1 MTISRAITDFFNSVY
16 ELAASIAGIAYR
28 TVHSAFA
35 AVWGLFSGI
44 INLFVDVLRGGVEF
58 VGGVSRFLI
67 SESFPLSRL
76 PHSFSRPFAAPG
88 RSDRADRL
96 IFF

>member
-1 MTISRAITDFFNSVY
+1 MTISTAITDFFNSLY

-44 INLFVDVLRGGVEF
+44 INLVAGVLRGGVEL
-58 VGGVSRFLI
+58 VGGVGRFLI
-67 SESFPLSRL
+67 SESFSLPRL
-76 PHSFSRPFAAPG
+76 PHSFFL
-88 RSDRADRL
+88 DRCGVGA
-96 IFF
+96 FGQS